1 MDNILYRFI
10 ADRNTPILDNIE
22 RYCISEN
29 KDKLTVVRIVFD
41 FLESIKPQLDNSFVR
56 VCMEHIAKDANE
68 NTKKTLLQFDASR
81 IQTLKGC
88 DDISRNTKEILK
100 KVEGGKGNITE
111 LMYFL
116 INSDKTEQEKVIKLE
131 TMVGKAKDWIYI

>member
-68 NTKKTLLQFDASR
+68 NTKK
-81 IQTLKGC
+81 
-88 DDISRNTKEILK
+88 DIVAVRCIPNT
-100 KVEGGKGNITE
+100 
-111 LMYFL
+111 
-116 INSDKTEQEKVIKLE
+116 NSKR
-131 TMVGKAKDWIYI
+131 MRRYISKY

>member
-41 FLESIKPQLDNSFVR
+41 LSLI
-56 VCMEHIAKDANE
+56 HISE
-68 NTKKTLLQFDASR
+68 PTR
-81 IQTLKGC
+81 P
-88 DDISRNTKEILK
+88 
-100 KVEGGKGNITE
+100 
-111 LMYFL
+111 Y
-116 INSDKTEQEKVIKLE
+116 
-131 TMVGKAKDWIYI
+131 

>member
-56 VCMEHIAKDANE
+56 VCMEHIAKMR
-68 NTKKTLLQFDASR
+68 TK
-81 IQTLKGC
+81 IQKRHC
-88 DDISRNTKEILK
+88 CSSMHPE
-100 KVEGGKGNITE
+100 
-111 LMYFL
+111 Y
-116 INSDKTEQEKVIKLE
+116 KL
-131 TMVGKAKDWIYI
+131 